1 MYRVSLCSGEHAVV
15 VVVVVAM
22 VVVVVLVVVVAIE
35 MHTSSDSLS
44 LFQRAP
50 LFKRCHVTNRA
61 RLSCCV

>member
-15 VVVVVAM
+15 VAVVV
-22 VVVVVLVVVVAIE
+22 VVVVAIQ
-35 MHTSSDSLS
+35 MHARSDSLR
-44 LFQRAP
+44 LFQSAP